1 MSNLVIDA
9 SVALKWTIEEEGS
22 GAARRFL
29 LEDSLAAP
37 DFLWLECANVL
48 WSKARRRQ
56 ITTEDARAA
65 LAAILAAPVD
75 CVPSRELADVAQAIA
90 FDLDD
95 TAYDSIYLAVAM
107 ARNSVLV
114 TSDAKFHYAASANAL
129 YKDRVRL
136 LPAS

>member
-1 MSNLVIDA
+1 MANLVIDA

-22 GAARRFL
+22 NAARRIL
-29 LEDSLAAP
+29 LEDTLAAP
-37 DFLWLECANVL
+37 DLLWLECANVL

-56 ITTEDARAA
+56 ISTGDARAA

-95 TAYDSIYLAVAM
+95 TAYDSLYLAVAM
-107 ARNSVLV
+107 ERNAVFV
-114 TSDAKFHYAASANAL
+114 TADAKVHNAASANAL
-129 YKDRVRL
+129 YRDRVRL